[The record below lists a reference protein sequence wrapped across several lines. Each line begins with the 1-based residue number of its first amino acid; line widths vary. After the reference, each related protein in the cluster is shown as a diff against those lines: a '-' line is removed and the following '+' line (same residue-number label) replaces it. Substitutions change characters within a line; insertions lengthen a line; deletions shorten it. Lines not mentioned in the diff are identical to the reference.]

1 MQQHAH
7 SHQHVP
13 DDVTDYTSLI
23 RAWKILPETD
33 TPRPGTV
40 LHILPGYYWEM
51 LRGLV
56 SLGISSAVITGV
68 SPRTWLKS
76 KLLKDSHVKS
86 SYSGLAFFL
95 VPWGSLS
102 EVIFLITL
110 WSLSSSNQVLFH
122 NQHVT
127 DWMLLYGSRDKFWY
141 TKGRNTRI
149 EGRWHCYQRKTAKEV
164 TWEAEINQRTLCVR
178 MVSVFKMNLKM
189 EVYVPYYGAFDA

>member
-68 SPRTWLKS
+68 SPRT
-76 KLLKDSHVKS
+76 
-86 SYSGLAFFL
+86 
-95 VPWGSLS
+95 
-102 EVIFLITL
+102 
-110 WSLSSSNQVLFH
+110 
-122 NQHVT
+122 
-127 DWMLLYGSRDKFWY
+127 
-141 TKGRNTRI
+141 
-149 EGRWHCYQRKTAKEV
+149 
-164 TWEAEINQRTLCVR
+164 
-178 MVSVFKMNLKM
+178 
-189 EVYVPYYGAFDA
+189 